1 MLVNE
6 IMTRGVQCGHPDIT
20 IQQAAK
26 MMSDLDVGLLPIC
39 GDSDRLEG
47 MVSDRDIAIRAVA
60 EARDARTTR
69 VSDIMTRQVVY
80 CFEDDDVSEAV
91 NIMSARQIR
100 RLVVLDRNRRLAG
113 ILSLADV
120 AVKTQD
126 QELAGVAVEAVS
138 EPIHA

>member
-1 MLVNE
+1 
-6 IMTRGVQCGHPDIT
+6 
-20 IQQAAK
+20 
-26 MMSDLDVGLLPIC
+26 
-39 GDSDRLEG
+39 
-47 MVSDRDIAIRAVA
+47 
-60 EARDARTTR
+60 
-69 VSDIMTRQVVY
+69 
-80 CFEDDDVSEAV
+80 
-91 NIMSARQIR
+91 MSAGQIR